1 MTDTTRT
8 VVMKLTGRL
17 LSALVH
23 LGIGIYSA
31 VILANNS
38 KEIVPTEVYGFTMT
52 ICILHFVAFVN
63 SLYLA
68 FIPNKKSV
76 TLVNLAV
83 LGLFIWSAVILFAQD
98 GNLLKSS
105 NPYYM
110 VVFVY
115 FVITATLIGLSIII
129 VPCACCFVCYKLF
142 QMDEKE
148 KAAVKNNIE
157 VVQKNID
164 AVLKECEMAIVNID
178 KTDTHT
184 AISVPVP
191 KCPVPVH
198 KFHIPICNNV

>member
-1 MTDTTRT
+1 MTENTKTT
-8 VVMKLTGRL
+8 VIKLIGRFLAAL
-17 LSALVH
+17 LH

-76 TLVNLAV
+76 TLVDLAI

-98 GNLLKSS
+98 GNLLKDI

-115 FVITATLIGLSIII
+115 FVINAILLGLAIII
-129 VPCACCFVCYKLF
+129 VPCMCCFACYKF
-142 QMDEKE
+142 NQIDTKE
-148 KAAVKNNIE
+148 LQAT
-157 VVQKNID
+157 QRNID
-164 AVLKECEMAIVNID
+164 AALKECELALANINRANGR
-178 KTDTHT
+178 TTT
-184 AISVPVP
+184 PVQVPIST
-191 KCPVPVH
+191 
-198 KFHIPICNNV
+198 NV

>member
-1 MTDTTRT
+1 MTTDNTRT
-8 VVMKLTGRL
+8 IVMKLIARIL
-17 LSALVH
+17 ASLIH

-38 KEIVPTEVYGFTMT
+38 KEIVPTYVYGFTMT

-76 TLVNLAV
+76 TLVDLAI

-98 GNLLKSS
+98 GNLLKDF

-115 FVITATLIGLSIII
+115 FVINAILLGLAIIIIPCMCCFACYKFNQADTKDLEAIQKSLDVAIKQLELSIS
-129 VPCACCFVCYKLF
+129 
-142 QMDEKE
+142 
-148 KAAVKNNIE
+148 KNNQSTNNAE
-157 VVQKNID
+157 
-164 AVLKECEMAIVNID
+164 
-178 KTDTHT
+178 
-184 AISVPVP
+184 PG
-191 KCPVPVH
+191 
-198 KFHIPICNNV
+198 PICTNV

>member
-1 MTDTTRT
+1 
-8 VVMKLTGRL
+8 MKLVGRL
-17 LSALVH
+17 LSTLVH

-38 KEIVPTEVYGFTMT
+38 KEIVPIEVYGFAMT

-76 TLVNLAV
+76 TLVDLAI

-98 GNLLKSS
+98 GNLLKDY

-115 FVITATLIGLSIII
+115 FVMNAVLLGLAVIII
-129 VPCACCFVCYKLF
+129 SCACCFACYKF
-142 QMDEKE
+142 NQIDTKE
-148 KAAVKNNIE
+148 LEATQNTLDVAIKQLELTISKNN
-157 VVQKNID
+157 QN
-164 AVLKECEMAIVNID
+164 
-178 KTDTHT
+178 TQ
-184 AISVPVP
+184 PP
-191 KCPVPVH
+191 
-198 KFHIPICNNV
+198 PICTNV